1 MEITIE
7 ELIIT
12 LLFLTPN
19 KSFLDKLIDRM
30 KLNGWIFPFIRWD
43 AFLINFFSRSLPFRS
58 FISTLAP
65 FKFSSISINELGNW
79 EPKGKHTSCGV
90 AEFMA

>member
-30 KLNGWIFPFIRWD
+30 KLNGWIFPFIR
-43 AFLINFFSRSLPFRS
+43 
-58 FISTLAP
+58 
-65 FKFSSISINELGNW
+65 
-79 EPKGKHTSCGV
+79 
-90 AEFMA
+90 